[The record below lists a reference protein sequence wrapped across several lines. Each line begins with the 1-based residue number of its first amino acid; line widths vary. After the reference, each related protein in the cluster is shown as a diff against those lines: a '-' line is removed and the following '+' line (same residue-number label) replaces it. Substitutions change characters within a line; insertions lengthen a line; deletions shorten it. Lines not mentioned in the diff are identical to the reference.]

1 MTLRSISKRV
11 YERCCSVLAS
21 GLLVGAVH
29 LGLFLLADCWYG
41 VFWQPSVFFGAFLA
55 SVCLWLAHAVIRAIM
70 AARARDW
77 LMFVIRPLCAFLA
90 CFGLNMLFFSIID
103 HVGERALFYWFLD
116 TEPPVLVSAEDS
128 FPLREPQDT
137 PMIPYTGVMS
147 PGEVAPDTGTE
158 VGAKLPFLTS
168 LVCGDQA
175 QLLQYL
181 STAPEWKGYSSAPGE
196 LRFAAYMA
204 AEEPMATGEEAST
217 GEKSNAFGLCCFE
230 WSFYREDQQQ
240 DDGDDRGNRSQD
252 DGKPAVHWFSPRV
265 SLAVYRAR
273 CSRDCRG
280 LQRLEAYLKRLS
292 ETHGGS
298 LPAALPEARRAGA
311 SMRVLPSAG
320 MTSVR
325 GLTGESS
332 FVVGAWV
339 NPGECGTVFVRLYE
353 SSRNRQVPLRFYAA
367 PMPVVGYSED
377 PSEVFYVRSYACSP
391 HAGIAGRPYNARVEL
406 WFRPWDSSRE
416 ERLLIAQP
424 CRMDGQGDQYFL
436 SPATPMG
443 DMMEL
448 LL

>member
-1 MTLRSISKRV
+1 
-11 YERCCSVLAS
+11 
-21 GLLVGAVH
+21 
-29 LGLFLLADCWYG
+29 
-41 VFWQPSVFFGAFLA
+41 
-55 SVCLWLAHAVIRAIM
+55 
-70 AARARDW
+70 
-77 LMFVIRPLCAFLA
+77 
-90 CFGLNMLFFSIID
+90 
-103 HVGERALFYWFLD
+103 
-116 TEPPVLVSAEDS
+116 
-128 FPLREPQDT
+128 
-137 PMIPYTGVMS
+137 
-147 PGEVAPDTGTE
+147 
-158 VGAKLPFLTS
+158 
-168 LVCGDQA
+168 
-175 QLLQYL
+175 
-181 STAPEWKGYSSAPGE
+181 
-196 LRFAAYMA
+196 
-204 AEEPMATGEEAST
+204 MATGEEAST

-252 DGKPAVHWFSPRV
+252 DGEPAVHWFSPRV

-332 FVVGAWV
+332 
-339 NPGECGTVFVRLYE
+339 
-353 SSRNRQVPLRFYAA
+353 RNRQVPLRFYAV

>member
-29 LGLFLLADCWYG
+29 LGLFL
-41 VFWQPSVFFGAFLA
+41 
-55 SVCLWLAHAVIRAIM
+55 
-70 AARARDW
+70 
-77 LMFVIRPLCAFLA
+77 
-90 CFGLNMLFFSIID
+90 SIID

-137 PMIPYTGVMS
+137 PMIPSTGVMS

-252 DGKPAVHWFSPRV
+252 DGEPAVHWFSPRV

-280 LQRLEAYLKRLS
+280 LQRLEAFLKRLS